1 MLLIL
6 VYTGVLHEWMFAFLL
21 CGTSESWHFW
31 LDELAGMVAPS
42 KFFIF
47 VFFNVKRWCSSSL
60 LVVFYFLFAVFPI
73 HLLLKGCGQV
83 SKQGEG
89 RGTGTYPALLPAS
102 CGEQQKSLGCW
113 QPPLVDVGVLSTRDG
128 CWPSCRTQAE
138 QCCFKNRVFHTH
150 VGGLLT
156 YLVAY
161 SLFSLRGTSLD
172 QMTAAEKVTQAPSVC
187 VLL

>member
-1 MLLIL
+1 MNWPEWWLLQS
-6 VYTGVLHEWMFAFLL
+6 FSSL
-21 CGTSESWHFW
+21 C
-31 LDELAGMVAPS
+31 
-42 KFFIF
+42 
-47 VFFNVKRWCSSSL
+47 FFNVKGWCSSSL

-138 QCCFKNRVFHTH
+138 QCCFKNRLFRTR